1 VISIPNYED
10 LPIITDRKSA
20 LWASRLVMAIVGES
34 PEPTVD
40 LDLVER
46 MVQAIRNE
54 SAREICLEVEKKV
67 ALDCW
72 REP

>member
-1 VISIPNYED
+1 MIDVES
-10 LPIITDRKSA
+10 LPTITDRQSA
-20 LWASRLVMAIVGES
+20 EWALRIINVLVHEEVPVEN
-34 PEPTVD
+34 

-46 MVQAIRNE
+46 MIQAIRNE
-54 SAREICLEVEKKV
+54 AAREVCLQVERTV